1 MAGRHASLRRMTARP
16 PLAAALAAVL
26 ASLLLPAV
34 AFAADP
40 PPPPAAPA
48 PACCRSTDD
57 FPWRELPAIGQ
68 GVEVTIDAASPVFK
82 FHAGPSRFVAFRLPA
97 GDARYRIEVRGLP
110 TPDAQQPGGWRVFYP
125 QAVLLDEG
133 QLVSREAALDNAA
146 LEPIGSELSPDG
158 AYVLY
163 LPVDP
168 AQARERF
175 LVVYTVMPESPAAVP
190 SPAEALRNRAAA
202 LRAAATWP
210 AGQADTGRLRID
222 VVTLPT
228 APSATR

>member
-1 MAGRHASLRRMTARP
+1 MTARL
-16 PLAAALAAVL
+16 PLAATALLVALVSGALPMPAA
-26 ASLLLPAV
+26 
-34 AFAADP
+34 AADT

-68 GVEVTIDAASPVFK
+68 GVDVTIDASSPVFK

-110 TPDAQQPGGWRVFYP
+110 APDLQQPGGWRVFYP

-133 QLVSREAALDNAA
+133 HLVSREAALDNAV
-146 LEPIGSELSPDG
+146 LEPIGTELSPEG

-175 LVVYTVMPESPAAVP
+175 LVIYTVMPEAGTDVPA
-190 SPAEALRNRAAA
+190 PAEALRNRAAA
-202 LRAAATWP
+202 LRAASTWA
-210 AGQADTGRLRID
+210 AGQSDGGRLRID
-222 VVTLPT
+222 VVTLP
-228 APSATR
+228 ATSTTTR

>member
-1 MAGRHASLRRMTARP
+1 MAGGRASLRRMTVRKPRPAAVARAVT
-16 PLAAALAAVL
+16 LAA
-26 ASLLLPAV
+26 LLLPVLAP
-34 AFAADP
+34 AADP
-40 PPPPAAPA
+40 APPPPA

-57 FPWRELPAIGQ
+57 FPWRDLPALGQ
-68 GVEVTIDAASPVFK
+68 GVDVTIDATSPVFK

-110 TPDAQQPGGWRVFYP
+110 TPDPKAPGGWRVFYP

-133 QLVSREAALDNAA
+133 HLVSREAALDNAV
-146 LEPIGSELSPDG
+146 LEPIGTELSPEG

-175 LVVYTVMPESPAAVP
+175 LVIYTVMPEPGTDVPA
-190 SPAEALRNRAAA
+190 PAEALRNRAAA
-202 LRAAATWP
+202 LRAASTWA
-210 AGQADTGRLRID
+210 AGQSDSGRLRID
-222 VVTLPT
+222 VVTLPPT
-228 APSATR
+228 GPKTR